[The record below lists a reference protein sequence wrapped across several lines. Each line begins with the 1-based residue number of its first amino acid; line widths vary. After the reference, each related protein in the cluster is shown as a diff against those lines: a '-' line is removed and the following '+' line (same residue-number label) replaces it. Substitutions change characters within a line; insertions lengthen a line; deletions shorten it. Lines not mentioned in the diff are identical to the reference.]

1 MRHIAKALTLTAALC
16 AMGCGSDDNNFS
28 YGPFPNPTT
37 TPINPPTAVAD
48 SFTTLGNSVLT
59 GSVTANDTLNGATV
73 TAFQNPSN
81 SGGSVAITAG
91 GQLPYTP
98 PLNSANVNDTFT
110 YTLTNSAGSSTAT
123 VTVQIGARG
132 FFVKNDVTTTGTGTQ
147 SNPFKTLAE
156 AVTAAGVNP
165 AEIVVFQGDGT
176 STGLNTAVALATS
189 QVLRAFDGNAPTLT
203 GPVTMANNT
212 TLSGVK
218 INGSGNVQATGSPRN
233 FTVQNCTISNTTSDG
248 LAFTNVVGNVSLRN
262 NALTNNGGRGL
273 AVRNNAGLS
282 NFTIANQTVNNS
294 TTDGVL
300 VNITNTANVT
310 WSETNTTI
318 NRAGNGVAFAGNSW
332 SVNTTQTSAFNAT
345 LTGCLSDSPSLFGLL
360 VDSFNSSNVTLVF
373 DQGIVRNGQ
382 FQGFLLEALDSSTF
396 KARISNTQTNQN
408 GAGFGFEA
416 DNGDFALMCLRL
428 VNVTSDVYRLGNNN
442 PSAPYNIE
450 NFAGFAAENTGSIT
464 QLGTINS
471 VPIGSCGIP

>member
-1 MRHIAKALTLTAALC
+1 MRHITTLTLTTALF
-16 AMGCGSDDNNFS
+16 AMGCGSDDNSFN
-28 YGPFPNPTT
+28 YGFFPNPTSS
-37 TPINPPTAVAD
+37 PGISAPVAVAD
-48 SFTTLGNSVLT
+48 SFTTLGNSVLS
-59 GSVTANDTLNGATV
+59 GSVTANDTLNGGTV

-81 SGGSVAITAG
+81 SGGSVSVTSSGALT
-91 GQLPYTP
+91 YTP
-98 PLNSANVNDTFT
+98 PLNSANANDTFT
-110 YTLTNSAGSSTAT
+110 YTLTNAAGSSTAT

-132 FFVKNDVTTTGTGTQ
+132 LFVKNDVPTTGTGTQ
-147 SNPFKTLAE
+147 NNPFKTLAE

-176 STGLNTAVALATS
+176 STGLNTPVVLNNS
-189 QVLRAFDGNAPTLT
+189 QTLRAFDTNAPLLT
-203 GPVTMANNT
+203 GPITMANNS
-212 TLSGVK
+212 TLSGIK
-218 INGSGNVQATGSPRN
+218 LNGSGNVQATGSPRN

-248 LAFTNVVGNVSLRN
+248 LAFTNLVGNVSLRN

-273 AVRNNAGLS
+273 ALRSNAGLC
-282 NFTIANQTVNNS
+282 NLTLANQTVNNS

-332 SVNTTQTSAFNAT
+332 SVNSTQTSAFNAT
-345 LTGCLSDSPSLFGLL
+345 LTGCLSDSPTLFGLL

-373 DQGIVRNGQ
+373 DQGTVRNGP
-382 FQGFLLEALDSSTF
+382 FQGFLLEAANSSTF

-428 VNVTSDVYRLGNNN
+428 VNVTSDVYRLLNNN

-450 NFAGFAAENTGSIT
+450 NFAGFASENTGSIT
-464 QLGTINS
+464 HLGTINS